1 MNLENGNMIV
11 KCLICKGT
19 GKRWKL
25 SRYPREQK
33 TVYSQFECV
42 YCNGIGYKE
51 VDWIE
56 AAINKSKVSYIM
68 RGLSFDI
75 TRRSLQ
81 AKTRKIKAGWT
92 LGHDTN
98 MKMCMSDEVVKELDK
113 AIVDSISVKKMMS
126 I

>member
-56 AAINKSKVSYIM
+56 AATDKSKVGYIM

-75 TRRSLQ
+75 TRRSIQ
-81 AKTRKIKAGWT
+81 ARSRKLNENWT
-92 LGHDTN
+92 LGHDTG
-98 MKMCMSDEVVKELDK
+98 MKMCMSEELDK
-113 AIVDSISVKKMMS
+113 EIMDSISIKKMMS